1 MTPRRL
7 SRSRDANSPAAP
19 VRIVHLGVGNFFR
32 AHQASY
38 TSAASDAAEWGIAA
52 FTGRSAAVAEQLEG
66 QDGLYTLC
74 VQGPD
79 GDDNRLISS
88 LSAVH
93 AAGDHHAW
101 RSYFERPELAIVT
114 STVTEAGYRRNATG
128 GLDLDDP
135 EVATDVESLR
145 RSAAEPLKTA
155 PGKFL
160 AGLLARRAAGAGG
173 LTFVPCDNVP
183 DNADMLRRVVR
194 DFAGELDESLL
205 GWIDDH
211 VTFVSTMVDRITP
224 RATEEDRA
232 RVAEETGIDDP
243 ALVVTEPFTEWV
255 LSGEFAA
262 GRPSWEDGG
271 ARFVDDVRPHE
282 TRKLWLLNG
291 SHSLMACAASIL
303 GHHTV
308 AEAIC
313 DDRVLDWVNQWWEVA
328 GSHLELPKPEILEY
342 QEALLARY
350 RNARIK
356 HLLAQIA
363 GDGSQKLPIRAVPVL
378 QAELASDQLRPGSTR
393 TIAAWVCHLRGM
405 GASVTDARAD
415 QHSELAEGELTDTV
429 QRVLEYLGIDDDR
442 VTEQVGAQAAELS
455 ALA

>member
-1 MTPRRL
+1 M
-7 SRSRDANSPAAP
+7 DGNVPAAP

-38 TSAASDAAEWGIAA
+38 TSAASDAADWGIAA

-79 GDDNRLISS
+79 GDQNQLVTS

-93 AAGDHHAW
+93 AAGDQSAW
-101 RSYFERPELAIVT
+101 RSYFTRPELAIVT
-114 STVTEAGYRRNATG
+114 STITEAGYRRNSSG

-135 EVATDVESLR
+135 EVAADVEILR
-145 RSAAEPLKTA
+145 RGAAEPLKTA
-155 PGKFL
+155 PGKML
-160 AGLLARRAAGAGG
+160 AGLVLRRSAGGGG

-183 DNADMLRRVVR
+183 DNADMLERILREGAAAV
-194 DFAGELDESLL
+194 DKSLLEWLDEH
-205 GWIDDH
+205 I
-211 VTFVSTMVDRITP
+211 TFVSTMVDRITP
-224 RATEEDRA
+224 RATEADRE
-232 RVAEETGIDDP
+232 RVANETGIDDP

-255 LSGEFAA
+255 LSGQFVA
-262 GRPSWEDGG
+262 GRPSWEAAG

-291 SHSLMACAASIL
+291 SHSLMAYAASIL
-303 GHHTV
+303 GHQTV
-308 AEAIC
+308 AEAIA
-313 DDRVLDWVNQWWEVA
+313 DERVLKWVHDWWEVA
-328 GSHLELPKPEILEY
+328 GSHLDLPDEEIVDY

-363 GDGSQKLPIRAVPVL
+363 GDGSQKLPIRTVPVL
-378 QAELASDQLRPGSTR
+378 RAELASGQLRQGSTR

-405 GASVTDARAD
+405 GAGVTNARAD
-415 QHSELAEGELTDTV
+415 ELHELARGNLDDTV
-429 QRVLEYLGIDDDR
+429 ERVLDYLGVEDDR
-442 VTEQVGAQAAELS
+442 VSVQVKAQAAELATLS
-455 ALA
+455 

>member
-1 MTPRRL
+1 M
-7 SRSRDANSPAAP
+7 
-19 VRIVHLGVGNFFR
+19 
-32 AHQASY
+32 
-38 TSAASDAAEWGIAA
+38 
-52 FTGRSAAVAEQLEG
+52 
-66 QDGLYTLC
+66 YTLC

-79 GDDNRLISS
+79 GDDNQLISC

-93 AAGDHHAW
+93 AAGDHGAW
-101 RSYFERPELAIVT
+101 RSYFESPELAIVT
-114 STVTEAGYRRNATG
+114 STVTEAGYRRNASG

-135 EVATDVESLR
+135 DVAADLKILR
-145 RSAAEPLKTA
+145 RGAAEPLHTA
-155 PGKFL
+155 PGKLL
-160 AGLLARRAAGAGG
+160 AGLLARRAADVGG

-194 DFAGELDESLL
+194 DFAAALDESLP
-205 GWIDDH
+205 GWIDSH

-255 LSGEFAA
+255 LSGEFVG
-262 GRPSWEDGG
+262 GRPSWEDAG

-291 SHSLMACAASIL
+291 SHSLMAYAASIL
-303 GHHTV
+303 GHDTV
-308 AEAIC
+308 AEAI
-313 DDRVLDWVNQWWEVA
+313 DDGRVLEWVNQWWEVA
-328 GSHLELPKPEILEY
+328 GGHLALPKPEIAEY
-342 QEALLARY
+342 REALLARY

-378 QAELASDQLRPGSTR
+378 RAELESGQLRPGATR
-393 TIAAWVCHLRGM
+393 TIAAWACHLRGV
-405 GASVTDARAD
+405 GAPVTDARAD
-415 QHSELAEGELTDTV
+415 WLSAFAEGSLADTV
-429 QRVLEYLGIDDDR
+429 ERVLEYLGIENDR
-442 VTEQVGAQAAELS
+442 VLAQVRAQAEELS
-455 ALA
+455 ELA

>member
-1 MTPRRL
+1 MTARRL
-7 SRSRDANSPAAP
+7 SRSVDADSAVAP

-52 FTGRSAAVAEQLEG
+52 FTGRSAAVAERLAG

-79 GDDNRLISS
+79 GDEFRLISS

-101 RSYFERPELAIVT
+101 RSYFERPELAVVT
-114 STVTEAGYRRNATG
+114 STVTEAGYRRNAAG

-135 EVATDVESLR
+135 DVASDLEVLR
-145 RSAAEPLKTA
+145 RGASEPLESA
-155 PGKFL
+155 PGKLL

-194 DFAGELDESLL
+194 DFAAALDESLL
-205 GWIDDH
+205 GWIDEH
-211 VTFVSTMVDRITP
+211 ATFVSTMVDRITP
-224 RATEEDRA
+224 RATEEDRH
-232 RVAEETGIDDP
+232 RVAEATGIDDP

-262 GRPSWEDGG
+262 GRPTWEDAG
-271 ARFVDDVRPHE
+271 ARFVDDIQPHE

-291 SHSLMACAASIL
+291 SHSLMAYAGSIL
-303 GHHTV
+303 GHSTV
-308 AEAIC
+308 AEAIA
-313 DDRVLDWVNQWWEVA
+313 DGRVLDWVNQWWDVA
-328 GSHLELPKPEILEY
+328 GGHLELPNEEISDY
-342 QEALLARY
+342 REALLARY

-363 GDGSQKLPIRAVPVL
+363 GDGSQKLPIRVVPVL
-378 QAELASDQLRPGSTR
+378 QAELDSGQLRPGVTR
-393 TIAAWVCHLRGM
+393 PVAAWACHLRGI
-405 GASVTDARAD
+405 GAPVTDAQAD
-415 QHSELAEGELTDTV
+415 QLRSLAQGDLDDTV
-429 QRVLEYLGIDDDR
+429 QRVLEYLGIDNDR
-442 VTEQVGAQAAELS
+442 VAEQVRAQAEELS